1 VRLNRRRSGKTCSPT
16 RVLVA
21 IMLLIMLGTV
31 ALTTVPQAAWLKAAN
46 GANVQPLFASHP
58 GPSTPVPSK
67 QVAQQAVTT
76 YGQLPLIFEPNL
88 GQTDARVRFLAR
100 GSGYGLYLTAQD
112 AVLALQHS
120 AADSSNPGI
129 SALSMRLAGAA
140 FAVEPAGDGQL
151 PGKSNYLIGNDPAKW
166 HRDIPQF
173 ARVRYRNVY
182 PGIDLVYY
190 GNHGQLEYD
199 FEVAPG
205 SDPTLVA
212 LNFKGAQNLEPR
224 NLGID
229 QVGDLVLN
237 VGGSNVRLHAPH
249 IYQKFGSEERS
260 VAGRF
265 ELRGR
270 RKDEVGFQLGAYDR
284 SRTLIIDPTLTYST
298 YLGGSGDE
306 ACSVIA
312 PITINGIAAPPPS
325 CPAIAV
331 DAASNAYVA
340 GSTKSVN
347 FPQTTGEYQPA
358 LAQGATA
365 NAFIAKFN
373 PTGTLLFAT
382 YLGGNGTDYPTG
394 VAVDSGFDVIVAGT
408 TSSANFPTHGTNTA
422 FQATPLSGGKHVF
435 VSKLDPSGKTL
446 LYSTYLSGNNV
457 DLAAGL
463 ALDPGGNAYVTGTT
477 ASNEVETGFP
487 STVGSYQPAPAAVGT
502 IQFFMTKINPNLSGT
517 SSVPYSTYFGGAS
530 PSGAAGVAV
539 GGGIAVDGTSNV
551 YITGG
556 TNFTDLPVLN
566 AFQATNKGGLD
577 TFVAKFNPAGVTG
590 TQLVYSTY
598 LGGSGDDVGY
608 GIAVDTTG
616 DAYVTG
622 STSSTDFNTTGT
634 TGQTLST
641 ALQSTNGG
649 GTDAFIA
656 KLGIPCTG
664 TSCTTFT
671 IPLNYFT
678 YLGGAGTDVGNAI
691 TVDNNGGARVAG
703 WTNSSNFPIVG
714 SPLQSTYQGGTSDG
728 FFGSIDTIATCTPI
742 GNPSCVSTS
751 TTSYFGGPN
760 ADFGTGVAI
769 DQQSSSYLT
778 GETASS
784 SGFPLLNPSQSF
796 GGATDAF
803 VSKLSPVLNLTM
815 PNPNPSPLVVGMGSQ
830 VSFPYVIT
838 NAGEFTNGVTFID
851 FLPASGVTF
860 VSATA
865 SPGTCGAPT
874 NNTVLCNIGT
884 LNAAATAT
892 VTVIVTPVAPA
903 LPNSGPVSLGNSGQA
918 FVGQSMK
925 ASASASVTVNDFS
938 IKVAPATATVPA
950 GVPAVFTA
958 TVTPSST
965 SGFPDSVSI
974 SCGSGLP
981 TGATCVPGNNNPLP
995 NLDTGAQSSQFVIN
1009 TTARVTTT
1017 TDLRHE
1023 GGPQIPLYATWL
1035 PVSGLALLG
1044 VGLRSKRQ
1052 RWWLMAVLL
1061 GGFFALILFLQGCSS
1076 SRTTTTTTGTPA
1088 GTYTVTV
1095 NAVSGNAT
1103 RSTVVTLIVQ

>member
-1 VRLNRRRSGKTCSPT
+1 
-16 RVLVA
+16 
-21 IMLLIMLGTV
+21 M
-31 ALTTVPQAAWLKAAN
+31 
-46 GANVQPLFASHP
+46 
-58 GPSTPVPSK
+58 
-67 QVAQQAVTT
+67 
-76 YGQLPLIFEPNL
+76 IFEPNQ
-88 GQTDARVRFLAR
+88 GQTDARVKFLAR
-100 GSGYGLYLTAQD
+100 GSSYVLYLTAQD
-112 AVLALQHS
+112 ALLDLQHPAAQSS
-120 AADSSNPGI
+120 AHGI
-129 SALSMRLAGAA
+129 SSVTMKLVGASS
-140 FAVEPAGDGQL
+140 AVEPAGDVQL
-151 PGKSNYLIGNDPAKW
+151 PGKSHYLIGNDPAKW

-173 ARVRYRNVY
+173 ARVRYRSVY

-205 SDPTLVA
+205 GDPTRVA
-212 LNFKGAQNLEPR
+212 LNFKGSQNQELR
-224 NLGID
+224 NLRID
-229 QVGDLVLN
+229 QTGDLVLDA
-237 VGGSNVRLHAPH
+237 GGSDVRLHAPRV
-249 IYQKFGSEERS
+249 YQKSGSEEQS
-260 VAGRF
+260 VPGRF

-270 RKDEVGFQLGAYDR
+270 HKDEVGFQLGAYDR
-284 SRTLIIDPTLTYST
+284 SRMLIIDPMLSYST

-312 PITINGIAAPPPS
+312 PITINGIPAPPPS

-347 FPQTTGEYQPA
+347 FPQTAGEYQPA

-373 PTGTLLFAT
+373 SAGTLLFAT
-382 YLGGNGTDYPTG
+382 YLGGSGTDYPTG

-408 TSSANFPTHGTNTA
+408 TSSANFPTKGTNTA
-422 FQATPLSGGKHVF
+422 FQATPVSGGKHVF
-435 VSKLDPSGKTL
+435 VSKLDPTGKTL
-446 LYSTYLSGNNV
+446 LYSTYLSGNGV
-457 DLAAGL
+457 DIAAGL
-463 ALDPGGNAYVTGTT
+463 AIDPGGNAYVTGTT
-477 ASNEVETGFP
+477 TSNEVEQVFP
-487 STVGSYQPAPAAVGT
+487 STVGSYQPAPASGSL
-502 IQFFMTKINPNLSGT
+502 IQFFLSKVNPNLSGT

-539 GGGIAVDGTSNV
+539 GGGITVDGTSNV

-577 TFVAKFNPAGVTG
+577 VFVAKFNPAGVTG

-622 STSSTDFNTTGT
+622 STDSTDFNITGPNGST
-634 TGQTLST
+634 ITGT

-656 KLGIPCTG
+656 RLGIPCTG

-678 YLGGAGTDVGNAI
+678 YLGGSGTDVGNAI
-691 TVDNNGGARVAG
+691 TVDNNSGARLAG
-703 WTNSSNFPIVG
+703 WTNSPTPSFPIVG
-714 SPLQSTYQGGTSDG
+714 SPLQSTYQGGTSDA
-728 FFGSIDTIATCTPI
+728 FFASIDTLAGCTPI
-742 GNPSCVSTS
+742 GNPSCASTS
-751 TTSYFGGPN
+751 TTSYFGGPDT
-760 ADFGTGVAI
+760 DFGTGVAI
-769 DQQSSSYLT
+769 DQQGSSYIT
-778 GETASS
+778 GETNSP
-784 SGFPLLNPSQSF
+784 GPPFPLLNPSQSF

-815 PNPNPSPLVVGMGSQ
+815 LNPIPSPSVVGMGSQ
-830 VSFPYVIT
+830 VSFPYMIT
-838 NAGEFTNGVTFID
+838 NAGEFTNGVTFED
-851 FLPASGVTF
+851 FLPASGATF

-892 VTVIVTPVAPA
+892 VTVIVTPVVPP
-903 LPNSGPVSLGNSGQA
+903 LPNNGPVSLGNSGQA
-918 FVGQSMK
+918 FVVGQMK
-925 ASASASVTVNDFS
+925 AQASASATVNDFK
-938 IKVAPATATVPA
+938 ITVAPATATVPA

-965 SGFPDSVSI
+965 SGFPDSVAI

-995 NLDTGAQSSQFVIN
+995 NLNTGAQSSQFVIN

-1017 TDLRHE
+1017 TDLRRR
-1023 GGPQIPLYATWL
+1023 GGPQAPLYATWL

-1044 VGLRSKRQ
+1044 VGLRRKRQ
-1052 RWWLMAVLL
+1052 RRLL
-1061 GGFFALILFLQGCSS
+1061 IGLILAGFFALILFLQGCSS
-1076 SRTTTTTTGTPA
+1076 SSTTTTTTGTPA

-1095 NAVSGNAT
+1095 NAVSGSAT
-1103 RSTVVTLIVQ
+1103 RTTAVTLVVQ

>member
-1 VRLNRRRSGKTCSPT
+1 ML
-16 RVLVA
+16 
-21 IMLLIMLGTV
+21 LLIMLGTV
-31 ALTTVPQAAWLKAAN
+31 ALTIGPHAAWLKTAG
-46 GANVQPLFASHP
+46 GAQQPFASRP
-58 GPSTPVPSK
+58 NPAFPST
-67 QVAQQAVTT
+67 QVTQKVVTT
-76 YGQLPLIFEPNL
+76 FSHLPLIFEPNQ

-100 GSGYGLYLTAQD
+100 GNGYVLYLTAQQ
-112 AVLALQHS
+112 AVLALQHP
-120 AADSSNPGI
+120 AADSPTNAT
-129 SALSMRLAGAA
+129 SAVSMKLVGATS
-140 FAVEPAGDGQL
+140 AVEPAGDVEL
-151 PGKSNYLIGNDPAKW
+151 PGKSNYFIGNDPAKW
-166 HRDIPQF
+166 HRDVPQF

-205 SDPTLVA
+205 SDPTRVA
-212 LNFKGAQNLEPR
+212 LNFKSSQNLEAR
-224 NLGID
+224 NLRID
-229 QVGDLVLN
+229 QQGDLVLDID
-237 VGGSNVRLHAPH
+237 GSDIRLHAPR
-249 IYQKFGSEERS
+249 IYQKFGTEERS
-260 VAGRF
+260 VAGHF
-265 ELRGR
+265 ELRGQG
-270 RKDEVGFQLGAYDR
+270 KDQVGFQLGAYDR
-284 SRTLIIDPTLTYST
+284 NRTLIIDPTLTYST

-325 CPAIAV
+325 CPAVAV

-347 FPQTTGEYQPA
+347 FPQTAGEFQPT

-373 PTGTLLFAT
+373 PAGTLLFAT
-382 YLGGNGTDYPTG
+382 YLGGDGTDYPAG

-408 TSSANFPTHGTNTA
+408 TSSSNFPTHGTNTA

-435 VSKLDPSGKTL
+435 VSKLDPTGKTL
-446 LYSTYLSGNNV
+446 LYSTYLSGNGV

-477 ASNEVETGFP
+477 TSNEVDQVFP
-487 STVGSYQPAPAAVGT
+487 STVGSYQPAPAAGSL
-502 IQFFMTKINPNLSGT
+502 IQFFMSKINPNLSGT

-530 PSGAAGVAV
+530 PAGAAGVAV
-539 GGGIAVDGTSNV
+539 GGGVAVDSTSNV

-590 TQLVYSTY
+590 TQLIYSTY

-608 GIAVDTTG
+608 GVAVDTTG

-634 TGQTLST
+634 TGSTLAT

-649 GTDAFIA
+649 GTDAFIT

-664 TSCTTFT
+664 PTCTTFT
-671 IPLNYFT
+671 VPMNYFT
-678 YLGGAGTDVGNAI
+678 YLGGSGTDVGNAI
-691 TVDNNGGARVAG
+691 TVDNSGGARVAG
-703 WTNSSNFPIVG
+703 WTNSSNLPIVG
-714 SPLQSTYQGGTSDG
+714 SPVQSTYQGGTSDG
-728 FFGSIDTIATCTPI
+728 FFASIDTNATCTPI

-760 ADFGTGVAI
+760 TDFGTGVAI
-769 DQQSSSYLT
+769 DQQGSSYLT
-778 GETASS
+778 GETNSS

-815 PNPNPSPLVVGMGSQ
+815 PNPNPNPLVVGMGSQ
-830 VSFPYVIT
+830 VTFPYVIT
-838 NAGEFTNGVTFID
+838 NAGEFTNGVTFED
-851 FLPASGVTF
+851 FLPASGATF
-860 VSATA
+860 ISATA

-892 VTVIVTPVAPA
+892 VTVIVTPVAPP
-903 LPNSGPVSLGNSGQA
+903 LPNTGPVSLGNSGQA
-918 FVGQSMK
+918 FVIGQMK
-925 ASASASVTVNDFS
+925 AQASASVTVNDFS
-938 IKVAPATATVPA
+938 IKVAPAAATVPA
-950 GVPAVFTA
+950 GVPAIFTA

-995 NLDTGAQSSQFVIN
+995 NLNTGAQSSQFVIN

-1017 TDLRHE
+1017 TDLRH
-1023 GGPQIPLYATWL
+1023 GRLPQGPLYATLL

-1044 VGLRSKRQ
+1044 MGLRGKRQ
-1052 RWWLMAVLL
+1052 RRWLIGLL
-1061 GGFFALILFLQGCSS
+1061 LAGFFALILFLQGCSS
-1076 SRTTTTTTGTPA
+1076 SSTVTTTTGTPA

-1095 NAVSGNAT
+1095 DAVSGNAT
-1103 RSTVVTLIVQ
+1103 RSTVVTLVVQ